1 MSSFWN
7 WFIIILTVANIV
19 AAMWLLLWT
28 AKRPAHEDAESDTG
42 HVWDGDLREMN
53 RPLPRWWLGLFVLT
67 VIFAVAYLILYP
79 GLGNFKGVLGWT
91 EIKQY
96 QAQVEKADQQFAD
109 FYAQFQGDEIPT
121 LARSAAALSAGR
133 NLFVNNCAA
142 CHGSDARGA
151 PGFPNLA
158 DKDWLYGGT
167 PEAIQT
173 SITLGRG
180 GIMPPL
186 GASMQDDQLDAV
198 VAYVRSLSGSEAP
211 AEKIIMGR
219 QLFQTTCVGCHGM
232 DARGNKFVGAPD
244 LTDSIWLYGG
254 SKAAVKQ
261 TLLQGRQGH
270 MPPHKDKLGE
280 HKIKLLAAYVWS
292 LSNVSEDEIHD
303 RDHDDVDHDDED
315 HHEVDED

>member
-7 WFIIILTVANIV
+7 WFIVILTVGNII

-109 FYAQFQGDEIPT
+109 FYSQFKGDDIAT
-121 LARSAAALSAGR
+121 LAHSAAALSAGR

-158 DKDWLYGGT
+158 DNDWLYGGT
-167 PEAIQT
+167 PADIQT
-173 SITLGRG
+173 SITNGRG

-186 GASMQDDQLDAV
+186 GASMKDDQLDAV

-211 AEKIIMGR
+211 TEQIVAGR
-219 QLFQTTCVGCHGM
+219 ETFNTTCVACHGP
-232 DARGNKFVGAPD
+232 DAKGNKLVGAPN
-244 LTDSIWLYGG
+244 LTDSTWLYGG
-254 SKAAVKQ
+254 SKATVKQ
-261 TLLQGRQGH
+261 TLLHGRQGH
-270 MPPHKDKLGE
+270 MPAHKDKLSE
-280 HKIKLLAAYVWS
+280 PKIKLLAAYVWS
-292 LSNVSEDEIHD
+292 LSNVSDDQIHD
-303 RDHDDVDHDDED
+303 DRDDED